1 MNQED
6 QKVFQEEL
14 LADCQQEKTLL
25 WKELFSILVLLIL
38 GLIRELWLK

>member
-1 MNQED
+1 MNQDMQNTHE
-6 QKVFQEEL
+6 QEL
-14 LADCQQEKTLL
+14 LADVQQERTLL

>member
-1 MNQED
+1 MNQEA
-6 QKVFQEEL
+6 KKTYREEL

-25 WKELFSILVLLIL
+25 WKELISILVLLIL